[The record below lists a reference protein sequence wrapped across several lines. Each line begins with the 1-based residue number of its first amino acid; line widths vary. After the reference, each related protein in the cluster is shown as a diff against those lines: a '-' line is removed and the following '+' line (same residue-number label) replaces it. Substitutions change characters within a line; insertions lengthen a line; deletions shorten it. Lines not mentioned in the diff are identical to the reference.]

1 MVSHA
6 RKVLANQQAIAEEAE
21 ARRFGGVAEAVD
33 PALAET
39 DAPLDPAFAAPAAV
53 LVKTKRQVTLPVVSW
68 PAGATIVCRIAEA
81 FHESDVDDKRYPG
94 KALVARIEAMNGE
107 ARTLIGGTVLRA
119 ALDKEYPGS
128 SYVGAW
134 FRMTK
139 LARPDK
145 RYSDYAITEIEAPVV
160 PGQGDLD
167 LNAGDRDSRLRPSA
181 SDDRAPDVA

>member
-1 MVSHA
+1 MSSSKSNMVSHA
-6 RKVLANQQAIAEEAE
+6 RKVLANQTAIEQA
-21 ARRFGGVAEAVD
+21 VAEAAGMGPDVVE
-33 PALAET
+33 A

-68 PAGATIVCRIAEA
+68 PTGATIVCRIAEA

-139 LARPDK
+139 LSRPDK
-145 RYSDYAITEIEAPVV
+145 RYSDYAITEIEPPVV
-160 PGQGDLD
+160 AGQGALPLAD
-167 LNAGDRDSRLRPSA
+167 
-181 SDDRAPDVA
+181 